1 MLPKKLRKVKRLMKK
16 NSKKDNKENKN
27 KKSLFQ
33 KILDKEKESRKRDNQ
48 SPRALEKTTMNTRI
62 IFVMVFFIL
71 IFLFIVI
78 YLVYF
83 QLFKAE
89 SLANNDHNKRNWIDE
104 NAIVRGNIYD
114 TNGKLLVYSE
124 KDENGNN
131 RRIYNFGTVD
141 SSFTGFNSVQY
152 GKSGLEKS
160 YNKELLNLSDAP
172 ISKFRG
178 MVEKTGLGNN
188 LNLSINQDIQDI
200 AYKHLQGKTGSIV
213 VMNPKTGEVLAMVS
227 NPSFDPNNID
237 ADWEQLIQNNQG
249 PLLNRVSQGIY
260 RPGSTFK
267 IVTAAAIL
275 DSGVDQTYN
284 DTGKETI
291 QGYDIKNFD
300 EQIFGALDLRSAF
313 INSVNTY
320 FAAKTDQM
328 GKDKFKESVEGFMFN
343 KSYDFDLDVVKSKI
357 PFDDLN
363 QADLAM
369 TGFGY
374 GKTQVTP
381 LHMAM
386 VTSAIA
392 NDGEMMEPILVKSV
406 MNKDGK
412 TIKEKNPKVLS
423 KVTSPENAQKIR
435 DLMVGV
441 VNEGT
446 GKAAYQAGVQI
457 AGKTGTA
464 DRENGSTDAWFV
476 GFAPAYDPKISIVI
490 ILENDGS
497 TGGQSAAPI
506 GGALIRDITYS
517 VNLD

>member
-1 MLPKKLRKVKRLMKK
+1 MKK
-16 NSKKDNKENKN
+16 NN
-27 KKSLFQ
+27 KKKKTSFWQ
-33 KILDKEKESRKRDNQ
+33 KILEKEREARSNDNQ
-48 SPRALEKTTMNTRI
+48 KNKRLEKTTMNNRI
-62 IFVMVFFIL
+62 IFVMVFFIM
-71 IFLFIVI
+71 IFLFIVV

-89 SLANNDHNKRNWIDE
+89 TLANNDHNKRNWIDE
-104 NAIVRGNIYD
+104 NTINRGSIID
-114 TNGKLLVYSE
+114 KNGKVLVYSQ
-124 KDENGNN
+124 KDENGNSQ
-131 RRIYNFGTVD
+131 RIYNYGIVD

-152 GKSGLEKS
+152 GKSGLEKT
-160 YNKELLNLSDAP
+160 YNNELLNLSETP
-172 ISKFRG
+172 TSKFRG
-178 MVEKTGLGNN
+178 MVEETGDGNDIN
-188 LNLSINQDIQDI
+188 LTIDQSIQDI
-200 AYKHLQGKTGSIV
+200 AYKYLEDHTGSIV
-213 VMNPKTGEVLAMVS
+213 VMDPRTGEILAMVS
-227 NPSFDPNNID
+227 NPGFDPNTLD
-237 ADWEQLIQNNQG
+237 SDWDQLIQNNDG
-249 PLLNRVSQGIY
+249 PLLNRVSQGLY

-267 IVTAAAIL
+267 IVTASAIL
-275 DSGVDQTYN
+275 ENQLDQNYN

-291 QGYDIKNFD
+291 QGYDIKNYAD
-300 EQIFGALDLRSAF
+300 QVFGPLNLRSAF

-320 FAAKTDQM
+320 FAAKTNLM
-328 GKDKFKESVEGFMFN
+328 GNEKLQEISEKFMFN
-343 KSYDFDLDVVKSKI
+343 QKYSFDLDIVKSTI

-392 NDGEMMEPILVKSV
+392 NDGKMMSPILVKSV
-406 MNKDGK
+406 VNKDGK
-412 TIKEKNPKVLS
+412 IIEEKQPEVLS
-423 KVTSPENAQKIR
+423 DVISSENAQEIR

-441 VNEGT
+441 INEGT
-446 GKAAYQAGVQI
+446 GKTAFQSGVQI

-464 DRENGSTDAWFV
+464 DTENGSTDAWFV
-476 GFAPAYDPKISIVI
+476 GFAPAYDPKIAIAI

-517 VNLD
+517 INLN

>member
-1 MLPKKLRKVKRLMKK
+1 MKK
-16 NSKKDNKENKN
+16 NDKKEKKNKDSLWDKILEKEKSSRSKDN
-27 KKSLFQ
+27 Q
-33 KILDKEKESRKRDNQ
+33 KGK
-48 SPRALEKTTMNTRI
+48 ALEKTTMNTRI
-62 IFVMVFFIL
+62 IFVMVFFII

-89 SLANNDHNKRNWIDE
+89 GLASNDHNKRNWVDE
-104 NAIVRGNIYD
+104 NAIERGNIYD

-124 KDENGNN
+124 KDEYGNSH
-131 RRIYNFGTVD
+131 RVYNFGAVD

-160 YNKELLNLSDAP
+160 YNKQLLNLSDQP

-178 MVEKTGLGNN
+178 MVEKTGVGNN
-188 LNLSINQDIQDI
+188 LNLTINQEIQDI
-200 AYKHLQGKTGSIV
+200 AYKHLENRTGSIV
-213 VMNPKTGEVLAMVS
+213 VMNPKTGEVLAMIS
-227 NPSFDPNNID
+227 NPSFDPNTLDN
-237 ADWEQLIQNNQG
+237 DWGQLVQNDDG

-267 IVTAAAIL
+267 IVTATAIL
-275 DSGVDQTYN
+275 DKGIDQNYN
-284 DTGKETI
+284 DTGTETI

-300 EQIFGALDLRSAF
+300 DQVFGPLNLRSAF

-320 FAAKTDQM
+320 FASKTDLM
-328 GKDKFKESVEGFMFN
+328 GKDSFKESAEKFMFN
-343 KSYDFDLDVVKSKI
+343 KKYEFDLSTVESKI

-386 VTSAIA
+386 ITSAIA
-392 NDGEMMEPILVKSV
+392 NDGKMMEPILVKSV

-412 TIKEKNPKVLS
+412 TIEEKNPNVLS
-423 KVTSPENAQKIR
+423 TVTSPETAQTIR

-446 GKAAYQAGVQI
+446 GRQAYQSGVQI

-476 GFAPAYDPKISIVI
+476 GFAPAYDPKIAIVV

-497 TGGQSAAPI
+497 TGGESAAPI
-506 GGALIRDITYS
+506 GGSLIKDITYS
-517 VNLD
+517 VNLN

>member
-1 MLPKKLRKVKRLMKK
+1 MKK
-16 NSKKDNKENKN
+16 NRKDENKE
-27 KKSLFQ
+27 KKSFFQ
-33 KILDKEKESRKRDNQ
+33 KILEKEENSRNRDNLKAR
-48 SPRALEKTTMNTRI
+48 SLKKTTMNTRI

-71 IFLFIVI
+71 IFLFIVL

-83 QLFKAE
+83 QLFKAD
-89 SLANNDHNKRNWIDE
+89 SLASNDHNKRNWVDE

-114 TNGKLLVYSE
+114 TNGKLLVYSQ
-124 KDENGNN
+124 KDDNGYNK
-131 RRIYNFGTVD
+131 RIYNFGRVD
-141 SSFTGFNSVQY
+141 SSFTGFSSVQY

-160 YNKELLNLSDAP
+160 YNNQLLNLPKAP
-172 ISKFRG
+172 VSKLRG
-178 MVEKTGLGNN
+178 MIEKNGVGNN
-188 LNLSINQDIQDI
+188 LNLTINQDIQDI
-200 AYKHLQGKTGSIV
+200 AYKYLQDHTGAIV
-213 VMNPKTGEVLAMVS
+213 VMNPKTGEILAMVS
-227 NPSFDPNNID
+227 NPTFDPNTLD
-237 ADWEQLIQNNQG
+237 RDWGQLIQNNEG

-267 IVTAAAIL
+267 IVTTTAIL
-275 DSGVDQTYN
+275 DKGVDQNYN

-291 QGYDIKNFD
+291 QGYDIKNFGD
-300 EQIFGALDLRSAF
+300 QIFGALNLRSAF

-320 FAAKTDQM
+320 FAAKTDLI
-328 GKDKFKESVEGFMFN
+328 GKEAFKEVSESYMFN
-343 KSYDFDLDVVKSKI
+343 KSYDFDLSLVKSKI
-357 PFDDLN
+357 PFEDLN

-381 LHMAM
+381 LHMAL

-392 NDGEMMEPILVKSV
+392 NDGQMMAPILVKSV

-412 TIKEKNPKVLS
+412 KIEEKTPKLLS
-423 KVTSPENAQKIR
+423 RVTSVENAQKIR

-446 GKAAYQAGVQI
+446 GKSAYQPGVQI

-476 GFAPAYDPKISIVI
+476 GFAPAYDPKISVVV

-497 TGGQSAAPI
+497 TGGEVAAPI
-506 GGALIRDITYS
+506 AGAMIKDITYQ
-517 VNLD
+517 VKLN

>member
-1 MLPKKLRKVKRLMKK
+1 MKK
-16 NSKKDNKENKN
+16 NDKKTNKN

-33 KILDKEKESRKRDNQ
+33 KILDKEKEARKKDNL

-62 IFVMVFFIL
+62 ISVMVFFII

-89 SLANNDHNKRNWIDE
+89 NLANNDHNKRNWVDE

-131 RRIYNFGTVD
+131 KRIYNFGKVD

-152 GKSGLEKS
+152 GKSGLEKT

-178 MVEKTGLGNN
+178 MVEKTGVGNN
-188 LNLSINQDIQDI
+188 LNLTINQDIQDI
-200 AYKHLQGKTGSIV
+200 AYKYLEDRTGSIV

-227 NPSFDPNNID
+227 NPSFDPNTLD
-237 ADWEQLIQNNQG
+237 QDWDQLIQNNEG

-267 IVTAAAIL
+267 IITTAAIL
-275 DSGVDQTYN
+275 DSGIDQAYN

-300 EQIFGALDLRSAF
+300 NQVFGPLNLRSAF
-313 INSVNTY
+313 ISSVNTY
-320 FAAKTDQM
+320 FAAKVDKI
-328 GKDKFKESVEGFMFN
+328 GKDAFKEEAEKFMFN
-343 KSYDFDLDVVKSKI
+343 KKYDFDLDIVKSKI
-357 PFDDLN
+357 PFDELN

-392 NDGEMMEPILVKSV
+392 NDGKMMEPILVKSV

-412 TIKEKNPKVLS
+412 TVKEKQPRVLS
-423 KVTSPENAQKIR
+423 NVASAEDAQLIR

-441 VNEGT
+441 VNQGT
-446 GKAAYQAGVQI
+446 GRAAYQSGVQI

-476 GFAPAYDPKISIVI
+476 GFAPAYDPKISIVV

-497 TGGQSAAPI
+497 TGGESAAPI

-517 VNLD
+517 VNLN

>member
-1 MLPKKLRKVKRLMKK
+1 MKK
-16 NSKKDNKENKN
+16 NEKSKKKNDN
-27 KKSLFQ
+27 SFWQ
-33 KILDKEKESRKRDNQ
+33 KISYKRKSSRNKDDQKSNR
-48 SPRALEKTTMNTRI
+48 LEKTTMNNRI
-62 IFVMVFFIL
+62 LFVMVFFII
-71 IFLFIVI
+71 IFLFIVV

-89 SLANNDHNKRNWIDE
+89 TLANNDHNKRNWIDE
-104 NAIVRGNIYD
+104 NSIDRGSIID
-114 TNGKLLVYSE
+114 RNGKVLVYSQ
-124 KDENGNN
+124 KDENGSSH
-131 RRIYNFGTVD
+131 RVYNFGRVD
-141 SSFTGFNSVQY
+141 SSFTGFNSIQY
-152 GKSGLEKS
+152 GKSGLEKT
-160 YNKELLNLSDAP
+160 YNKELLNLSRAP

-178 MVEKTGLGNN
+178 MVEKTGVGNDIN
-188 LNLSINQDIQDI
+188 LTINQSIQDI
-200 AYKHLQGKTGSIV
+200 AYKYLENRTGSIV
-213 VMNPKTGEVLAMVS
+213 VMDPRTGEILAMVS
-227 NPSFDPNNID
+227 NPSFDPNTLD
-237 ADWEQLIQNNQG
+237 SDWDQLIQNNDG

-267 IVTAAAIL
+267 IVTTSAIL
-275 DSGVDQTYN
+275 DNQIDQNYN
-284 DTGKETI
+284 DSGKETI
-291 QGYDIKNFD
+291 QGYDIKNYGD
-300 EQIFGALDLRSAF
+300 QVFGPLNLRSAF

-320 FAAKTDQM
+320 FAAKTDTM
-328 GKDKFKESVEGFMFN
+328 GSDKLKETSEKFMFN
-343 KSYDFDLDVVKSKI
+343 KKYSFDLDIVESKI

-392 NDGEMMEPILVKSV
+392 NNGQMMAPILVKSV
-406 MNKDGK
+406 VNKDGK
-412 TIKEKNPKVLS
+412 VIKEKQPQVLS
-423 KVTSPENAQKIR
+423 DVTSSENSQKIR

-441 VNEGT
+441 INEGT
-446 GKAAYQAGVQI
+446 GKSAFQSGVQI

-517 VNLD
+517 INLN